1 MLTYNIKPRYNPL
14 NMPKDMKMNDIKFD
28 IQPSQSPT
36 PQSERDAALRDPGFG
51 TLFSD
56 HMAIVKYSDDKGW
69 YDAQITARAPISL
82 DPAASVLHYAQEIFE
97 GMKAYKTPND
107 GVSLFRPD
115 ENARRFQ
122 RSAKRMA
129 MPELPEEIFLESV
142 KQLVAI
148 DKDWIPSIEGGS
160 LYLRPFMFASEVF
173 LGVRPS
179 KEYLYMV
186 IASPAGGYFK
196 SGAPAIT
203 IWATEEYSRAAKG
216 GTGAAKCGGNYASS
230 LPAQAEAIA
239 NGCDQ
244 VVFLDAAENKWVE
257 ELGGMNL
264 FFLFD
269 DNSVITPPLSGTI
282 LPGITR
288 DSIITLLR
296 DHGHDVRE
304 EAYSIDQW
312 RKDAQNGKLK
322 EVFACGTAAVVT
334 SVGKVC
340 SKSGEFSIGNGG
352 PGDLAATLR
361 DQITQIQRCSGTDS
375 YCWGVKLDC

>member
-1 MLTYNIKPRYNPL
+1 MSDIIFNIHPN
-14 NMPKDMKMNDIKFD
+14 
-28 IQPSQSPT
+28 QT
-36 PQSERDAALRDPGFG
+36 PIAPSEREEALRDPGFG

-56 HMAIVKYSDDKGW
+56 HMAIVKYSEDKGW
-69 YDAQITARAPISL
+69 HDAKITARAPIAL
-82 DPAASVLHYAQEIFE
+82 DPATSVLHYAQEIFE
-97 GMKAYKTPND
+97 GMKAYKTPD
-107 GVSLFRPD
+107 GKASLFRPE

-179 KEYLYMV
+179 KEYLFIV

-196 SGAPAIT
+196 SGAPAIS
-203 IWATEEYSRAAKG
+203 IWVTEEYSRAAKG

-230 LPAQAEAIA
+230 LPAQAQAIA

-269 DNSVITPPLSGTI
+269 DNKVITPPLTGTI

-296 DHGHDVRE
+296 DRDYDVQE
-304 EAYSIDQW
+304 SPYSIDQW
-312 RKDAQNGKLK
+312 REDAQNGTLK

-334 SVGKVC
+334 SVGKIC
-340 SKSGEFSIGNGG
+340 SVSGEFSIGNGG

-361 DQITQIQRCSGTDS
+361 QEITQIQRCTGNDP
-375 YCWGVKLDC
+375 YGWGVKLDC

>member
-1 MLTYNIKPRYNPL
+1 M
-14 NMPKDMKMNDIKFD
+14 KFD
-28 IQPSQSPT
+28 IQPNTSPV
-36 PQSERDAALRDPGFG
+36 PQSERDIILQDPGFG
-51 TLFSD
+51 TVFSD
-56 HMAIVKYSDDKGW
+56 HMVVIKYSDDKGW
-69 YDAQITARAPISL
+69 YDAKVTARAPILL

-97 GMKAYKTPND
+97 GMKAYKTPDNK
-107 GVSLFRPD
+107 VSLFRPE

-122 RSAKRMA
+122 KSAKRMA
-129 MPELPEEIFLESV
+129 MPELPENIFLESV
-142 KQLVAI
+142 KQLVTI
-148 DKDWIPSIEGGS
+148 DKDWVPSIEGGS

-196 SGAPAIT
+196 SGTPAIT

-230 LPAQAEAIA
+230 LSAQAEAIEH
-239 NGCDQ
+239 GCDQ
-244 VVFLDAAENKWVE
+244 VVFLDAAEGKWVE

-269 DNSVITPPLSGTI
+269 DKNIVTPPLAGTI

-288 DSIITLLR
+288 DTIITLL
-296 DHGHDVRE
+296 HDRGYDVKE
-304 EAYSIDQW
+304 TPYSIDQW
-312 RKDAQNGKLK
+312 REDAISGKLK

-340 SKSGEFSIGNGG
+340 SKAGEFSMGNGG
-352 PGDLAATLR
+352 PGDVAASLR
-361 DQITQIQRCSGTDS
+361 DQITQIQCCIGEDP
-375 YCWGVKLDC
+375 YGWGMKLDC